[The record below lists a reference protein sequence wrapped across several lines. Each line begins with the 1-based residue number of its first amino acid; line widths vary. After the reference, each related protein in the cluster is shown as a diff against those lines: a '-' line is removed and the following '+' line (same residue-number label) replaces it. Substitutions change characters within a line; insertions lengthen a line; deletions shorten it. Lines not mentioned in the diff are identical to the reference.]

1 MALHI
6 VVLLCIQLSPVQ
18 SWLGNKVASA
28 LSETLGTDAS
38 VGHISIGLFNR
49 LIIDDVCI
57 PDLQGDT
64 LLRASRLSV
73 KGSLLPLLEGRI
85 VISSAQLFGAHVRLC
100 QEDSTTAP
108 NYQFVIDAL
117 SSDDDSD
124 DKSPLDLHIGSLIVR
139 HSSVSYDRGDA
150 FTTPGRFN
158 PAHLA
163 VNDISTH
170 ISLKALN
177 PDSLNINLKRL
188 SLREQSGFT
197 LENFS
202 THLIAGPSSAHLHD
216 LNILLPHST
225 LTIDTLDATYD
236 LSLSTPPRI
245 SEYTKRH
252 FMNTLRY
259 NATLYGTITPAD
271 LAPLIG
277 GLKQGTANNLRQ
289 SIHTLPPIVLSTSL
303 SGSTRA
309 LTVSEL
315 DVLTPNG
322 GLTLKASGSI
332 ETVKKNR
339 DSQFMQWHVNLEQ
352 LDASAA
358 ILATLEEIFPD
369 IPDELSRLGNLH
381 FTAKGQHLAN
391 GQTDGQATIVT
402 SLGTANILVA
412 LDSHDRL
419 SGYIDTDSL
428 HLGQLLA
435 NDDLGSIAATVT
447 LGGTREQM
455 EANANIHHFHFKGY
469 HYHDIEAGGSY
480 QPETKA
486 IAAHINID
494 NADLK
499 VSAAGGLSP
508 LTPQS
513 PIHQALL
520 SAHVGHIN
528 PSALGLT
535 NQWGDAAF
543 SAIVNADITASSLAD
558 AKGNLRVHDFTM
570 YNPADSLLCHIDHL
584 QITSETD
591 DKNQTVTLTSDV
603 AVGELSGQFN
613 LATLPRS
620 LARYMASKL
629 PTLPGLQHD
638 IAELTHTGTK
648 AVPTNDFNL
657 HLTVSDTRWMQP
669 LLGVP
674 LTFDQP
680 LHLIATVDDNDNT
693 VNMSGRL
700 PAFTYSGSR
709 YRDLHLSVTTLGDSA
724 LCNATLKKLSN
735 GGGLLSLAADVNAA
749 NNNIFSSLTWRTTV
763 PEGGDTLRTT
773 KGIINAVTQ
782 LYTNADGR
790 PVADIGIQPS
800 QVMVGDKAWHI
811 RPSHLAYSDG
821 HLDVDSFAIS
831 HGGQHLFIDG
841 MASASHTDTLS
852 VDMDGIDIAYIQ
864 DLLDFHPVDF
874 SGLLGGKAK
883 GTAVFGDFAAWA
895 DIVARDFR
903 FMDGRMGTL
912 KAQARWNAADTQID
926 IDAVAEGT
934 IIQGYISPVRSDIDL
949 KIRADGSNIEFCHS
963 FTESFLRDISG
974 TAHGDLELAGPLGDM
989 NLTGMLIANGQMTI
1003 DALNTTYQ
1011 LRNDTVHFV
1020 PNDIQFHNAV
1030 LTDRDGNTA
1039 TLSGGIHHQWLSDFT
1054 FDLDVETRNV
1064 LVYDFPSFGDSNI
1077 CGNVHATGHADLHGR
1092 PGEVTINIDVT
1103 PQAGSTFAYNAAN
1116 RNTVSKQEFITW
1128 ETEPQQTLS
1137 QPLPIGRRAYTSEAD
1152 NNYSP
1157 PYREGQGGGSAGSS
1171 DLIINFLIN
1180 ATPDATLRLL
1190 MDANTGDYITL
1201 NGEGTIR
1208 ASYHDKGPFHMFG
1221 TYTVSRG
1228 TYGIT
1233 IQNIIKKNFTFQP
1246 EGTII
1251 FGGDPYEATLNL
1263 QAVHTVNG
1271 VSLSDLN
1278 IGSNFASNTVRVNC
1292 LMNIQGT
1299 PSQPRVDFD
1308 LEMPTVNS
1316 EENQMIRSLI
1326 ASEQEMNQQVLY
1338 LLGIGRFYTQGANN
1352 ADAQQYGQ
1360 TTLAMQSFLSGTV
1373 STQINEVLSQVIKSN
1388 DWNFGANIST
1398 GDEGWNNAEY
1408 EGIVSGRLLNN
1419 RLLINGQFGYRD
1431 NATTATPSFIGDF
1444 DLQYLLKRN
1453 GNLAVKVY
1461 NQTNDRYF
1469 TRSSLNTQGVGLV
1482 MKKDFDGLDELLRK
1496 KNKKKKVKEKTE

>member
-6 VVLLCIQLSPVQ
+6 VVLLSVQLSPVQ

-57 PDLQGDT
+57 PDQQGDT

-100 QEDSTTAP
+100 QADSTTVP

-117 SSDDDSD
+117 SSDDDSN
-124 DKSPLDLHIGSLIVR
+124 DKKTLDLHIGSLIVR
-139 HSSVSYDRGDA
+139 HSSVSYNRGDA
-150 FTTPGRFN
+150 ITTPGRFN

-170 ISLKALN
+170 ISLKALT

-188 SLREQSGFT
+188 SLREQSGLT

-202 THLIAGPSSAHLHD
+202 AHLAAGPNAAHLYD

-236 LSLSTPPRI
+236 LNLSTPPCI

-252 FMNTLRY
+252 FLNTLRY

-271 LAPLIG
+271 LAPLVG
-277 GLKQGTANNLRQ
+277 GLIPESANPLRQ
-289 SIHTLPPIVLSTSL
+289 SAHALPPIVLSTTL
-303 SGSTRA
+303 SGTTKA
-309 LTVSEL
+309 LTVSHL

-322 GLTLKASGSI
+322 GLTLKVSGSI
-332 ETVKKNR
+332 ETAKR
-339 DSQFMQWHVNLEQ
+339 DMKSQLEQWHLNLEQ
-352 LDASAA
+352 LDASAD
-358 ILATLEEIFPD
+358 ILATLEETFPD
-369 IPDELSRLGNLH
+369 IPDELSRIGNLH
-381 FTAKGQHLAN
+381 FTAEAQHQTD
-391 GQTDGQATIVT
+391 GQTDGHATIVT
-402 SLGTANILVA
+402 SLGTANMLIA
-412 LDSHDRL
+412 FDSHDQL
-419 SGYIDTDSL
+419 SGYLNTDSL
-428 HLGQLLA
+428 HLGRLLA

-447 LGGTREQM
+447 LGGTREQL
-455 EANANIHHFHFKGY
+455 EANASIHHFHFKGY
-469 HYHDIEAGGSY
+469 RYHDIEANGSY
-480 QPETKA
+480 QPDTRA
-486 IAAHINID
+486 IAARINID

-499 VSAAGGLSP
+499 ASAAGGLSP

-513 PIHQALL
+513 SIHQALL
-520 SAHVGHIN
+520 SAHVGLIN

-535 NQWGDAAF
+535 EQWGDAAF
-543 SAIVNADITASSLAD
+543 SATVNADITASSLAD
-558 AKGNLRVHDFTM
+558 AKGYLRVHDFTM
-570 YNPADSLLCHIDHL
+570 RTATGSLLCHIDHL

-591 DKNQTVTLTSDV
+591 GKNQTVALTSDV

-613 LATLPRS
+613 LSTLPRS

-648 AVPTNDFNL
+648 AIPSNDLKL

-669 LLGVP
+669 LLGIP

-680 LHLIATVDDNDNT
+680 LHLIAAIDDDDNT
-693 VNMSGRL
+693 VNISGRL
-700 PAFTYSGSR
+700 PVFTYSGSH
-709 YRDLHLSVTTLGDSA
+709 YRDLHLSITTLGDSA
-724 LCNATLKKLSN
+724 LCNATLTKLN
-735 GGGLLSLAADVNAA
+735 HEGGFLSLAADVNAA
-749 NNNIFSSLTWRTTV
+749 NNDIFSSLTWHTTV
-763 PEGGDTLRTT
+763 PEGGDTLHTT
-773 KGIINAVTQ
+773 RGIINTVTR
-782 LYTNADGR
+782 LYTNADGH

-800 QVMVGDKAWHI
+800 QVMVGDKPWHI
-811 RPSHLAYSDG
+811 RPCHLAYYDS

-831 HGGQHLFIDG
+831 HGGQHLIIDG
-841 MASASHTDTLS
+841 RASASHTDTIS
-852 VDMDGIDIAYIQ
+852 VGMDGLDIVYIQ

-874 SGLLGGKAK
+874 SGLLGGKAI

-895 DIVARDFR
+895 DIVAHDFH

-912 KAQARWNAADTQID
+912 KAQARWNAAETQID
-926 IDAVAEGT
+926 IDAVADLPPLPPYLSSQGRT
-934 IIQGYISPVRSDIDL
+934 FIRGYISPVRSDIDL
-949 KIRADGSNIEFCHS
+949 KIRAEGSNIEFCHS
-963 FTESFLRDISG
+963 FADSFLRDISG
-974 TAHGDLELAGPLGDM
+974 SAHGDLELAGPLGDM
-989 NLTGMLIANGQMTI
+989 NLTGVLVANGQMTI

-1011 LRNDTVHFV
+1011 LKNDTIHFV
-1020 PNDIQFHNAV
+1020 PNDIQFRNAV

-1077 CGNVHATGHADLHGR
+1077 CGTVYGTGHADLHGR

-1103 PQAGSTFAYNAAN
+1103 PQTGSTFAYNAAN
-1116 RNTVSKQEFITW
+1116 PDAVSKQEFITW
-1128 ETEPQQTLS
+1128 EAHT
-1137 QPLPIGRRAYTSEAD
+1137 QPLPTGRRAVTSTVE
-1152 NNYSP
+1152 S
-1157 PYREGQGGGSAGSS
+1157 SS

-1190 MDANTGDYITL
+1190 MDENTGDYITL

-1208 ASYHDKGPFHMFG
+1208 ASYHNKGPFHMFG

-1228 TYGIT
+1228 IYGIT

-1251 FGGDPYEATLNL
+1251 FGGDPYEAMLNL

-1326 ASEQEMNQQVLY
+1326 ASKQEMNQQVLY

-1408 EGIVSGRLLNN
+1408 EGMVSGRLLNN

-1431 NATTATPSFIGDF
+1431 NATTTTPSFIGDF
-1444 DLQYLLKRN
+1444 DLQYLLNRN

-1469 TRSSLNTQGVGLV
+1469 TRSALNTQGVGLV
-1482 MKKDFDGLDELLRK
+1482 MKKDFDGLSELLRR
-1496 KNKKKKVKEKTE
+1496 KKKTKNSKIFGH